1 MAPLAARCRVAL
13 GQGILQRTR
22 AATSGANQ
30 SFFWLPTFRV
40 SSLLCETIASQDR
53 LGTNRRRDVECK
65 ERVLC
70 HISWTTVLPMTAYAL
85 MKIEGDLS
93 VARYWPAITRYTDNL
108 IARARCVKRSH
119 LISRFQSFRFK
130 TVICQDRLLRKNVN
144 GQTFENYR
152 FALVSTTSA
161 RCRIRR
167 STGTA
172 AALPHL
178 AIPTSPAAG

>member
-1 MAPLAARCRVAL
+1 M
-13 GQGILQRTR
+13 RT
-22 AATSGANQ
+22 SL
-30 SFFWLPTFRV
+30 SFFFLPTFID
-40 SSLLCETIASQDR
+40 SSLLCETIACQDR
-53 LGTNRRRDVECK
+53 LGTNRRRDVECQD
-65 ERVLC
+65 RAVSHQLDYR
-70 HISWTTVLPMTAYAL
+70 AADD
-85 MKIEGDLS
+85 G
-93 VARYWPAITRYTDNL
+93 
-108 IARARCVKRSH
+108 ARADEDRRGSECREVLACHHPLHRQPNRSRQVCETISFK
-119 LISRFQSFRFK
+119 LISRFQSCRFK